1 MRNVTFLI
9 HAYNEELSIGRLINN
24 LQNLYKNSRII
35 VIDNNC
41 TDETASIASKY
52 GAEVIYEEKQGKAN
66 AIKKGF
72 DYLDSQYLVML
83 DADNTYNPKDA
94 SKLLEPLIKDEA
106 DVVLGSRLRGDLE
119 KGAISRTN
127 IIGNR
132 ILSFTANILYKPISD
147 VCTGYWAFNKNV
159 INYLVDI
166 GIDSSGFEVEAEM
179 FAKIWKADFR
189 IKEIPISYN
198 KREDKPKLNSFHDGI
213 KIMRT
218 LIRYK
223 IKFNRILFVFEIS
236 MILIIIVFFYILT
249 MLNQ

>member
-1 MRNVTFLI
+1 
-9 HAYNEELSIGRLINN
+9 
-24 LQNLYKNSRII
+24 
-35 VIDNNC
+35 
-41 TDETASIASKY
+41 
-52 GAEVIYEEKQGKAN
+52 
-66 AIKKGF
+66 
-72 DYLDSQYLVML
+72 
-83 DADNTYNPKDA
+83 
-94 SKLLEPLIKDEA
+94 
-106 DVVLGSRLRGDLE
+106 
-119 KGAISRTN
+119 
-127 IIGNR
+127 
-132 ILSFTANILYKPISD
+132 
-147 VCTGYWAFNKNV
+147 
-159 INYLVDI
+159 
-166 GIDSSGFEVEAEM
+166 M